1 MGEVPVALNP
11 VRAAFDKSVKPF
23 SRGVPVP
30 DLARLYDLHAEDCI
44 RSAEK
49 VDNPGHRAM
58 LLKAAEEW
66 RLAAQIQRQSTQP
79 SQEQRPSQKLEAPAS
94 HTKKPG
100 RRG

>member
-1 MGEVPVALNP
+1 M
-11 VRAAFDKSVKPF
+11 
-23 SRGVPVP
+23 P

-66 RLAAQIQRQSTQP
+66 RQAAQAQRQSMQHSEERCSSKKSHAHP
-79 SQEQRPSQKLEAPAS
+79 KRPGS
-94 HTKKPG
+94 G
-100 RRG
+100 W